1 MAKAAKP
8 VSSKAKTRQP
18 VSKKSKPAKTETG
31 IKYSD
36 KSGDQPELI
45 PVFNEIKKLLLPY
58 GKGKINVRGGTGG

>member
-1 MAKAAKP
+1 MAKATRPA
-8 VSSKAKTRQP
+8 SSKAKTQQP

-45 PVFNEIKKLLLPY
+45 PVFNEIKK
-58 GKGKINVRGGTGG
+58 